1 MALTRKLLKGMGLTE
16 EQMETQ
22 TDLGMLESMEVLQRV
37 GGGSVQKMKFTGEK
51 AMKNYLTTHPNFVK
65 RYSDLIID
73 HISKTKASLN
83 LLDDAILKEIYE
95 QEAAVC
101 PTEMT
106 AAEALA
112 ADGVENE

>member
-1 MALTRKLLKGMGLTE
+1 MKMINFNINITKAKENQYLQPIRKHKSYDNIIE
-16 EQMETQ
+16 IYQ
-22 TDLGMLESMEVLQRV
+22 
-37 GGGSVQKMKFTGEK
+37 
-51 AMKNYLTTHPNFVK
+51 